1 MAKLIDPLKEPSQRL
16 KDERQANGELSAAQ
30 IARASPAVP
39 SVPRKGHPAELPGTT
54 LEQRVKADF
63 RVFLTLVWR
72 HFNYPDPSPPMLDMA
87 YWLQH
92 GPDRAII
99 MAHRG
104 FSKSWIT
111 GAYALWRLY
120 CNPDEK
126 VMVVSGGLVRAC
138 ATSNWCLSL
147 VLTMDIL
154 KDLRPKSNSRQSAQM
169 WDVGNCIPAQS
180 ASFTAFGIGGQLV
193 GFRGTLIIPDD
204 VETQTNSLTVVM
216 REKIREAVKEFESVL
231 TPGGQIKYLGTPHD
245 VDSLYLNLLGLKNHD
260 GSPVYQGRIWPARYP
275 NEEERRK
282 YNGRLAPY
290 IDAQIKKLG
299 PSCIGH
305 STMPMRFPDEDLNKR
320 EAAMGKTEFRLQF
333 MLDLTGSFIDK
344 FPLKLRDLIV
354 MTLDPKKAPEDLVW
368 GNQKRWPDL
377 PLMGFDGDYLH
388 EPNMVGEFYSPYE
401 RTIGYLDGSGRGED
415 ESALVIGS
423 ILFGRAFLRR
433 LWASKDGYGPET
445 LKTIAKLCIQLRVS
459 TLYVE
464 ANYGDGML
472 VALLRPVLTGEWEE
486 ALRKVRRRDLDGLTG
501 TAIEEVKSGAAQKER
516 RILSVLEPVCQAH
529 RLVIDKA
536 VIEWDF
542 QSIQEMEGED
552 TRRRYSLMHQFTHL
566 TREKDCLG
574 KDDRLDAV
582 AGLCGMFA
590 EDLEVEPLGMS
601 LRAKDDREE
610 DLLRELEEDELAV
623 VGGRVGASGGRYGH
637 GKPDTRA
644 SAGKVTAR

>member
-1 MAKLIDPLKEPSQRL
+1 MAKLIDPLQRL
-16 KDERQANGELSAAQ
+16 KEERQANGELSSAQ
-30 IARASPAVP
+30 VANVAPPA
-39 SVPRKGHPAELPGTT
+39 RKGHEATLPGTT

-154 KDLRPKSNSRQSAQM
+154 KPLRPKSGDRQSAQM

-216 REKIREAVKEFESVL
+216 REKIRESVKEFESVL

-260 GSPVYQGRIWPARYP
+260 GTPVYVARIWPARYP

-282 YNGRLAPY
+282 YHGRLAPY
-290 IDAQIKKLG
+290 IDAKIKQLG
-299 PSCIGH
+299 PGCIGH

-320 EAAMGKTEFRLQF
+320 EAAMGKSEFRLQF

-354 MTLDPKKAPEDLVW
+354 MNLAPNKAPEDLVW
-368 GNQKRWPDL
+368 GTQRKIPDVQ
-377 PLMGFDGDYLH
+377 LMGFDGDYLH
-388 EPNMVGEFYSPYE
+388 EPAMIGPDYSPYSK
-401 RTIGYLDGSGRGED
+401 TLGYLDGSGRGED
-415 ESALVIGS
+415 ETALAIGGE
-423 ILFGRAFLRR
+423 LFGRVFLRK

-445 LKTIAKLCIQLRVS
+445 LRTIARLCIEFRVS

-472 VALLRPVLTGEWEE
+472 VALLKPVMVKEWEA
-486 ALRKVRRRDLDGLTG
+486 ALKKTRRRELDGLTG
-501 TAIEEVKSGAAQKER
+501 TDIEEIKSGSVQKER
-516 RILSVLEPVCQAH
+516 RILSVLEPVCQSH
-529 RLVIDKA
+529 RLVIDRA
-536 VIEWDF
+536 VFDWDF
-542 QSIQEMEGED
+542 QSISEMEGED
-552 TRRRYSLMHQFTHL
+552 TRRRYSFAHQFTHL

-574 KDDRLDAV
+574 KDDRLEVV
-582 AGLCGMFA
+582 AGLCALFA
-590 EDLEVEPLGMS
+590 EELEVEPLGMS
-601 LRAKDDREE
+601 VRAKNEREE
-610 DLLRELEEDELAV
+610 DFMRELEEDELAIHQ
-623 VGGRVGASGGRYGH
+623 GRVGASGRRYGH
-637 GKPDTRA
+637 GIPDVRA
-644 SAGKVTAR
+644 NAGKVTKR